1 MTTKSP
7 LITKRYKEV
16 LAELKLIA
24 DDESR
29 LMSIRFRATVMQ
41 RIIKRIVSLGVTQ
54 VEAAKLC
61 SLTQPATSN
70 LVNGKIEL
78 FSLDRLYLV
87 ACRLG
92 ITVKFV
98 TTVPR

>member
-1 MTTKSP
+1 MSTKSP
-7 LITKRYKEV
+7 LVTKRCKEV

-24 DDESR
+24 NDEKR
-29 LMSIRFRATVMQ
+29 LMSIRARAVIMIG
-41 RIIKRIVSLGVTQ
+41 IIKRIMSLGVTQ

-61 SLTQPATSN
+61 ALTQPATSN

-92 ITVKFV
+92 ISVKF
-98 TTVPR
+98 TTTSR